1 MKKWISGLLSLLLCL
16 SLSGCSTLFDLDTKT
31 LMSPPKPNADQQAI
45 HQLLQGSQADIT
57 FVYPKSG
64 DYRSAIIMQDFTGDG
79 QEDAIGFHAL
89 EDSGGVEVQFLIKEQ
104 GEWHTAAAFR
114 NTALQVDRVCFCDL
128 SGTGSTD
135 VLIGWGSTAGTT
147 GRTAAVHA
155 YLYDPLGGVNEYPL
169 GIYGEMA
176 VTDFDGDHINE
187 VFTVDKFLAAETEE
201 DTPKPAVARVYGWK
215 DHTMAEL
222 CSVDADNSVS
232 SYSAAV
238 FGRLNAALQGV
249 VLDGA
254 KADGTLTTQ
263 IFYLDGNRLVNSP
276 SGVNTEEYFNPFA
289 RPSSASCFCRDIN
302 GDGSLEIPRAL
313 PLPCLAEDI
322 SPDSTSYLVEWYA
335 FREGDENFLRTRTLI
350 NTTENYWFLL
360 PFSLRDK
367 ITASNDA
374 DRRTVTYSSVIQSEE
389 TEEQLLG
396 SPLFSI
402 RVFTRSAWESRGE
415 TSGYEQ
421 ILAQGDVVYGIQP
434 LSRDEQTTLYIKQIK
449 GSFRL
454 LSE

>member
-1 MKKWISGLLSLLLCL
+1 
-16 SLSGCSTLFDLDTKT
+16 
-31 LMSPPKPNADQQAI
+31 
-45 HQLLQGSQADIT
+45 
-57 FVYPKSG
+57 
-64 DYRSAIIMQDFTGDG
+64 
-79 QEDAIGFHAL
+79 
-89 EDSGGVEVQFLIKEQ
+89 
-104 GEWHTAAAFR
+104 
-114 NTALQVDRVCFCDL
+114 
-128 SGTGSTD
+128 
-135 VLIGWGSTAGTT
+135 
-147 GRTAAVHA
+147 
-155 YLYDPLGGVNEYPL
+155 
-169 GIYGEMA
+169 
-176 VTDFDGDHINE
+176 
-187 VFTVDKFLAAETEE
+187 
-201 DTPKPAVARVYGWK
+201 
-215 DHTMAEL
+215 MAEL

-313 PLPCLAEDI
+313 PLPCLAEDV